1 MEMIRH
7 SEWAETKLTLHLLS
21 QILGKIKLALAPQ
34 EPQWTHV
41 TLPVALSGF
50 STGPLVQGETWLQ
63 LDVDVFQSHIR
74 VQVGADTS
82 VFPLEAGKS
91 ISTYYEEIMGA
102 LRANGVSV
110 VLNPRTQEMR
120 ELRMLDRDD
129 TPLAY
134 DAVAAQRGIR
144 LFQYAAREQLAFLA
158 PLRCRKVKPGL
169 FWGTFDVSSLIV
181 YGRPEPFPQD
191 KVIEKAAF
199 DEHMVEFGFWLG
211 DEAVDI
217 PTFFILPYP
226 FQYTE
231 IGTERLKP
239 QDAYYDAGKSEFFLS
254 LENVGETRDVQA
266 FFRTSFDILSEQLE
280 WEGCDHYFMPL
291 DMPKQQEPTDE

>member
-1 MEMIRH
+1 MKNIRH
-7 SEWAETKLTLHLLS
+7 SEWSDTKLTLHLVS
-21 QILGKIKLALAPQ
+21 QIMGKIKLALAPQ
-34 EPQWTHV
+34 EPQWAHV
-41 TLPVALSGF
+41 MLPIALNGF

-63 LDVDVFQSHIR
+63 IDVDVARSHITVR
-74 VQVGADTS
+74 IGADTV
-82 VFPLEAGKS
+82 VFALEAGKP
-91 ISTYYEEIMGA
+91 ISTYYEEIMGV
-102 LRANGVSV
+102 LRANGVSLA
-110 VLNPRTQEMR
+110 LNPKTQEMR
-120 ELRMLDRDD
+120 ELRYLDRDE

-181 YGRPEPFPQD
+181 YGKSEPFPED

-211 DEAVDI
+211 DETEDV
-217 PTFFILPYP
+217 PMFFILPYP
-226 FQYTE
+226 FQYNE
-231 IGTERLKP
+231 LGTERLKP

-266 FFRTSFDILSEQLE
+266 FFRTSFDILSEQLG